1 MRKPWKLL
9 ALLALIFSLGCEG
22 PAPSRPVELPGKSPG
37 SGALNQAGEG
47 KSYRFRWVKC
57 DYGNLPVEIDCG
69 QLTVPVDRL
78 NQQAG
83 KIRLAVTIL
92 RSQGSMRGNSTPT
105 ADPLL
110 VIAGEPG
117 SAATLDVQYWLEN
130 PLLKEHDIILM
141 DLRGTGKSDPSLNCT
156 EIKEPGDA
164 NNSKVVSAC
173 RQRLEGKSI
182 DLKQY
187 TSAQSA
193 ADLNDLQ
200 QALGY
205 QKWDVLGV
213 SYGARVALTLLRDY
227 PRGVRSLV
235 LDSVYPPEVNIF
247 EEQAV
252 NEAQAIQD
260 FFTGCH
266 QDPQCQYGY
275 PDLEQ
280 VYEALIASLDEDPRQ
295 VMVADPHTGE
305 ARMIT
310 LDGEQ
315 MTQLI
320 VQALNSPETL
330 ARIPYLIYETHYGN
344 DHAVAGLMFPAS
356 GGLAGGSATQDKDKQ
371 RAFAEGAFY
380 SVLCAEEL
388 PFNNRGAAEAAVRQ
402 SGLPLAKRLFN
413 QVESIFEHCQDWKI
427 TKAGEI
433 ETQPVNSPVPTLLLA
448 GEYDPFTPPRWAE
461 KAAQGLSGS
470 QVLKFPGVG
479 HLVLNL
485 GSCPQDIVAAFLA
498 NPDEPLDTTC
508 INDLQV
514 EYWLP

>member
-9 ALLALIFSLGCEG
+9 ALLALLISLGCEG
-22 PAPSRPVELPGKSPG
+22 QAPTRPAVLPGKSAG
-37 SGALNQAGEG
+37 SGPQNQASEG

-69 QLTVPVDRL
+69 YLTIPADHADP
-78 NQQAG
+78 QSG
-83 KIRLAVTIL
+83 KVRLAVTIL
-92 RSQGSMRGNSTPT
+92 RSQSSPGGNSTPT
-105 ADPLL
+105 AEPLL

-130 PLLKEHDIILM
+130 PLLKERDIILV
-141 DLRGTGKSDPSLNCT
+141 DLRGTGKSEPSLNCT
-156 EIKEPGDA
+156 EIKEPGDDS
-164 NNSKVVSAC
+164 NSKLVSAC
-173 RQRLEGKSI
+173 RQRLERKSI
-182 DLKQY
+182 DLGQF

-193 ADLNDLQ
+193 ADLDDLR

-205 QKWDVLGV
+205 AQWDVLGI

-227 PRGVRSLV
+227 PEGVRSLV
-235 LDSVYPPEVNIF
+235 LDSVFPLEVNIF

-252 NEAQAIQD
+252 NGARAIQD

-280 VYEALIASLDEDPRQ
+280 VYEALIAALDDDPRQ
-295 VMVADPHTGE
+295 VMVADPRTGE
-305 ARMIT
+305 ARMIR

-315 MTQLI
+315 MMQLI
-320 VQALNSPETL
+320 IQALNSPETL

-356 GGLAGGSATQDKDKQ
+356 GGPAGGSTTQDPDEP
-371 RAFAEGAFY
+371 RAFAEGAYY

-402 SGLPLAKRLFN
+402 SGLPLAKLLFS
-413 QVESIFEHCQDWKI
+413 QVESVFERCQDWKVAQ
-427 TKAGEI
+427 AGEI
-433 ETQPVNSPVPTLLLA
+433 ENQAASSPVPALLLA
-448 GEYDPFTPPRWAE
+448 GEYDPFTPSRWAE
-461 KAAQGLSGS
+461 QAARGLPDS
-470 QVLKFPGVG
+470 QVLEFPGAG
-479 HLVLNL
+479 HSVLSL
-485 GSCPQDIVAAFLA
+485 GTCPQGIVAAFFA
-498 NPDEPLDTTC
+498 NPDQPLDTAC

>member
-1 MRKPWKLL
+1 MRRSWKPL
-9 ALLALIFSLGCEG
+9 ALLTLLVCFGCESL
-22 PAPSRPVELPGKSPG
+22 APSRPAELPGKSAG
-37 SGALNQAGEG
+37 TGAQNQASEG

-69 QLTVPVDRL
+69 QLTVPVDRADP
-78 NQQAG
+78 QSG
-83 KIRLAVTIL
+83 KARLAVTIL
-92 RSQGSMRGNSTPT
+92 RSQGGPGGNNPST
-105 ADPLL
+105 AEPLL

-130 PLLKEHDIILM
+130 PLLKERDIILM
-141 DLRGTGKSDPSLNCT
+141 DLRGTGKSEPSLNCT
-156 EIKEPGDA
+156 EIKQPDDA
-164 NNSKVVSAC
+164 GNSKLVSAC

-182 DLKQY
+182 DIGQFN
-187 TSAQSA
+187 SAQSA
-193 ADLNDLQ
+193 ADLDDLR

-205 QKWDVLGV
+205 EQWDVLGI

-227 PRGVRSLV
+227 PLGVRSLV
-235 LDSVYPPEVNIF
+235 LDSVYPPEVNMF

-252 NEAQAIQD
+252 NGAQAIQD

-266 QDPQCQYGY
+266 QDPQCQYDY

-280 VYEALIASLDEDPRQ
+280 VYEALIASLDEEPRQ
-295 VMVADPHTGE
+295 VMVADPLTGE

-356 GGLAGGSATQDKDKQ
+356 GGPTGGTATQDKDKP

-402 SGLPLAKRLFN
+402 SGLPPAKLLFN
-413 QVESIFEHCQDWKI
+413 QVESIFQRCQDWKI

-433 ETQPVNSPVPTLLLA
+433 ETQAVSSPVPALLLA
-448 GEYDPFTPPRWAE
+448 GEYDPYTPPRWAE
-461 KAAQGLSGS
+461 QASQGLLDS
-470 QVLKFPGVG
+470 QVLEFPGAG
-479 HLVLNL
+479 HSVLSL
-485 GSCPQDIVAAFLA
+485 GACPQDIVAAFLA
-498 NPDEPLDTTC
+498 HPDQPLDTTC